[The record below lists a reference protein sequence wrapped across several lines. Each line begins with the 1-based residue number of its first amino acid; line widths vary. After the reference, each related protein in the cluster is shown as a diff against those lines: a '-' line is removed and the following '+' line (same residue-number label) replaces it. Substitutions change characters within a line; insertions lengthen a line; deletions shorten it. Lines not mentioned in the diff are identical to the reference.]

1 MSTTVTR
8 LLTAEEFFDF
18 CGRPENMDR
27 IFELER
33 GEVVELNRPGVRH
46 GAVCANVIRILWNFA
61 RRRGRGYVVGNNAG
75 LIVERGPDTV
85 NAPDAFF
92 YDEIAAFDELP
103 VQYPE
108 KLPALIVEVLS
119 PSDRFS
125 KVARRVTRFL
135 DRGVPLVWVIDP
147 EGRDVT
153 VYRAGQPV
161 VVVEEDGE
169 LTGQDV
175 LPDLRLPVAELFQLP
190 GSPTASVGN
199 GV

>member
-1 MSTTVTR
+1 MSTITAE

-18 CGRPENMDR
+18 CGRPENEDR
-27 IFELER
+27 LLELEH

-46 GAVCANVIRILWNFA
+46 GVVCGNVIGFLWDFA
-61 RRRGRGYVVGNNAG
+61 RKRDRGYVAGNDAG

-85 NAPDAFF
+85 NGPDAFF
-92 YDEIAAFDELP
+92 YDEIAAYDELP
-103 VQYPE
+103 VKYPE
-108 KLPALIVEVLS
+108 RLPVLIVEVLS

-135 DRGVPLVWVIDP
+135 ARGVPLVWVVDP

-175 LPDLRLPVAELFQLP
+175 LPDLRLRVAELFQLP
-190 GSPTASVGN
+190 GSPAT
-199 GV
+199 